1 MKHKTLSLA
10 IAALSSTTPETVGI
24 ASLKLSAES
33 ESSDGWCRLLPAG
46 RFKAVDGRPE
56 DVPGGQ
62 WFLDAESGQSLVAQ
76 LKAQVNDTVI
86 DYEHQ
91 TLLAEENGQPAPAS
105 GWFKDAEWRDDG
117 LYIKPRWTGK
127 AREYIE
133 NDEYQFLSAVF
144 PYDKTTG
151 KPLSIHSAALVNR
164 PGLDGVT
171 AVALRSLITP
181 VSSLQTNTQQEST
194 MDPVLEAALKALGL
208 DETATPEQVEAAVQ
222 ALKDKQAAAEG
233 EVAALKAKT
242 PGATAAIPDP
252 AQYVP
257 IAVLK
262 EMQGQIAALSAQG
275 QQNEV
280 DQLIT
285 DAKKDGR
292 LLPASEAWARDL
304 GKTNVAALKEFLGT
318 APSIAAL
325 KGQQAG
331 HEKPPTAKAGQLTEE
346 EKTAARLTGRTE
358 EEYAALKAKA

>member
-1 MKHKTLSLA
+1 MKRTTLSFA
-10 IAALSSTTPETVGI
+10 IAALSSTTPAAVGI

-33 ESSDGWCRLLPAG
+33 SGGWCRLLPAG
-46 RFKAVDGRPE
+46 YFKAVDGRPT
-56 DVPGGQ
+56 DVAGGQ
-62 WFLDAESGQSLVAQ
+62 WFLDAESGQALVAQ

-105 GWFKDAEWRDDG
+105 GWFKDAEWREDG

-133 NDEYQFLSAVF
+133 NEEYQFLSAVF
-144 PYDKTTG
+144 PYDKATG

-181 VSSLQTNTQQEST
+181 VSPPETNTQQESA

-222 ALKDKQAAAEG
+222 ALKDKQSAAEG
-233 EVAALKAKT
+233 EVAALKAAS
-242 PGATAAIPDP
+242 PGSNPDP
-252 AQYVP
+252 AKYVP

-262 EMQGQIAALSAQG
+262 EMQGQIAALSAQS

-280 DQLIT
+280 EQLISG
-285 DAKKDGR
+285 AKKDGR

-304 GKTNVAALKEFLGT
+304 GKTNVAALKEFLGS

-331 HEKPPTAKAGQLTEE
+331 HEKPPATTAGQLTEE
-346 EKTAARLTGRTE
+346 EKTVARLTGRTE
-358 EEYAALKAKA
+358 SEFAALKAKA

>member
-1 MKHKTLSLA
+1 MKRKTLSLA

-46 RFKAVDGRPE
+46 HFKAVDGRPT
-56 DVPGGQ
+56 DVEGGQ
-62 WFLDAESGQSLVAQ
+62 WFLDAESGQALVAQ
-76 LKAQVNDTVI
+76 LKAQANDTVI

-105 GWFKDAEWRDDG
+105 GWFRDAEWREDG
-117 LYIKPRWTGK
+117 LWIKPKWTPK
-127 AREYIE
+127 ARDFISNE
-133 NDEYQFLSAVF
+133 EYQYLSAVF
-144 PYDKTTG
+144 PYDKETG

-171 AVALRSLITP
+171 AVALRSLTTP
-181 VSSLQTNTQQEST
+181 VSTDQPPSEEPS
-194 MDPVLEAALKALGL
+194 MDPVLKAALDALGL
-208 DETATPEQVEAAVQ
+208 DENATPEQVEAAVKE
-222 ALKDKQAAAEG
+222 LKDKQATAEG
-233 EVAALKAKT
+233 EVAALKAAS
-242 PGATAAIPDP
+242 PGTAPDP
-252 AQYVP
+252 AKYVP

-262 EMQGQIAALSAQG
+262 EAHSQIAALSAQG

-280 DQLIT
+280 DQLIA
-285 DAKKDGR
+285 DAKADGR

-304 GKTNVAALKEFLGT
+304 GKTNVAALKEFLD
-318 APSIAAL
+318 AAVSIAAL

-331 HEKPPTAKAGQLTEE
+331 HEKPPATNAGQLTEE
-346 EKTAARLTGRTE
+346 EKVAARLTGRTE

>member
-1 MKHKTLSLA
+1 
-10 IAALSSTTPETVGI
+10 
-24 ASLKLSAES
+24 
-33 ESSDGWCRLLPAG
+33 
-46 RFKAVDGRPE
+46 
-56 DVPGGQ
+56 
-62 WFLDAESGQSLVAQ
+62 
-76 LKAQVNDTVI
+76 
-86 DYEHQ
+86 
-91 TLLAEENGQPAPAS
+91 
-105 GWFKDAEWRDDG
+105 
-117 LYIKPRWTGK
+117 
-127 AREYIE
+127 
-133 NDEYQFLSAVF
+133 
-144 PYDKTTG
+144 
-151 KPLSIHSAALVNR
+151 
-164 PGLDGVT
+164 
-171 AVALRSLITP
+171 
-181 VSSLQTNTQQEST
+181 
-194 MDPVLEAALKALGL
+194 MDPVLKAALDALGL

-233 EVAALKAKT
+233 EVAALKAKP

-331 HEKPPTAKAGQLTEE
+331 HEKPPAAKAGQLTEE

>member
-1 MKHKTLSLA
+1 
-10 IAALSSTTPETVGI
+10 
-24 ASLKLSAES
+24 
-33 ESSDGWCRLLPAG
+33 
-46 RFKAVDGRPE
+46 
-56 DVPGGQ
+56 
-62 WFLDAESGQSLVAQ
+62 
-76 LKAQVNDTVI
+76 
-86 DYEHQ
+86 
-91 TLLAEENGQPAPAS
+91 
-105 GWFKDAEWRDDG
+105 
-117 LYIKPRWTGK
+117 
-127 AREYIE
+127 
-133 NDEYQFLSAVF
+133 
-144 PYDKTTG
+144 
-151 KPLSIHSAALVNR
+151 
-164 PGLDGVT
+164 
-171 AVALRSLITP
+171 
-181 VSSLQTNTQQEST
+181 

-233 EVAALKAKT
+233 EVAALKAKP

-331 HEKPPTAKAGQLTEE
+331 HEKPPAAKAGQLTEE
-346 EKTAARLTGRTE
+346 EKTVARLTGRTE
-358 EEYAALKAKA
+358 EEFAALKAKEA

>member
-1 MKHKTLSLA
+1 MKRTNLSFA
-10 IAALSSTTPETVGI
+10 IAALSSITPEAVGI
-24 ASLKLSAES
+24 ASLKLTTKS
-33 ESSDGWCRLLPAG
+33 SSDGWCRLLPSG
-46 RFKAVDGRPE
+46 YFKAVDGRPT

-62 WFLDAESGQSLVAQ
+62 WFLDAQSGQALVAQ

-105 GWFKDAEWRDDG
+105 GWFKDAEWREDG
-117 LYIKPRWTGK
+117 LWIKPKWTPK
-127 AREYIE
+127 ARDFISNE
-133 NDEYQFLSAVF
+133 EYQFLSAVF

-181 VSSLQTNTQQEST
+181 VSPKNNTQQESA

-208 DETATPEQVEAAVQ
+208 DENATPEQVEAAVQ

-233 EVAALKAKT
+233 EVAALKART
-242 PGATAAIPDP
+242 TNGQAPDP

-262 EMQGQIAALSAQG
+262 EMQGQIASLSAQS

-280 DQLIT
+280 AQLIA

-331 HEKPPTAKAGQLTEE
+331 HEKPPATTAGQLTEE
-346 EKTAARLTGRTE
+346 EKTVARLTGRTE
-358 EEYAALKAKA
+358 SEFAALKAKA

>member
-127 AREYIE
+127 ARKYIE
-133 NDEYQFLSAVF
+133 NEEYQFLSAVF
-144 PYDKTTG
+144 PYDKETG

-171 AVALRSLITP
+171 AVALRSLTTP
-181 VSSLQTNTQQEST
+181 VSTDQPPSEEPP
-194 MDPVLEAALKALGL
+194 MDPVLKAALDALGL
-208 DETATPEQVEAAVQ
+208 DESATPEQVEAAVKE
-222 ALKDKQAAAEG
+222 LKDKQAAAEG
-233 EVAALKAKT
+233 EVAALKAKP
-242 PGATAAIPDP
+242 PGATAAAPDP
-252 AQYVP
+252 TQYAP
-257 IAVLK
+257 IAVVQEL
-262 EMQGQIAALSAQG
+262 QGQVAALSAQG
-275 QQNEV
+275 QQSEV
-280 DQLIT
+280 DQLIE

-292 LLPASEAWARDL
+292 LLPASEKWAREM
-304 GKTNVAALKEFLGT
+304 GTTNVAALKEFLGT

-331 HEKPPTAKAGQLTEE
+331 HEKPPAAKAGQLTEE

>member
-1 MKHKTLSLA
+1 MKRTTLPLA
-10 IAALSSTTPETVGI
+10 ITALSSTTPETVGI

-33 ESSDGWCRLLPAG
+33 ESSGGWCRLLPSG
-46 RFKAVDGRPE
+46 YFKAVDGRPT

-62 WFLDAESGQSLVAQ
+62 WFLDAESGQVLVAQ

-144 PYDKTTG
+144 PYDKATG

-181 VSSLQTNTQQEST
+181 VSPSETNNQQEST

-233 EVAALKAKT
+233 EVAALKARA
-242 PGATAAIPDP
+242 PGAAPDP
-252 AQYVP
+252 AKYVP

-280 DQLIT
+280 EQLIA

-304 GKTNVAALKEFLGT
+304 GQTNVAALKEFLGT

-331 HEKPPTAKAGQLTEE
+331 HEKPPAAKAGQLTDE
-346 EKTAARLTGRTE
+346 EKQVAALTGRTE
-358 EEYAALKAKA
+358 EEFATLKANA